1 MSEKKELRWR
11 QRFENFHK
19 SYTLLDQY
27 IQKPIETELERA
39 GIVQFFE
46 TTFELSWKLMKDY
59 LEAQGTIARSPREA
73 IKLSFQCGLIDDGY
87 VWIDALSSRNQTVH
101 LYDEKVVAK
110 LIIDIAQVYH
120 PAFKKLYEKL
130 IKEL

>member
-87 VWIDALSSRNQTVH
+87 VWIDALS
-101 LYDEKVVAK
+101 
-110 LIIDIAQVYH
+110 
-120 PAFKKLYEKL
+120 
-130 IKEL
+130 